1 MQLKR
6 HFRAGRRPREAV
18 MTFLEGNP
26 IGCGLGVGSTPTHM
40 PGGGWERKTESIT
53 ARPLCPFRARR
64 ANLRQQSRLGV
75 SKVGSLE
82 LLVTQRVL

>member
-26 IGCGLGVGSTPTHM
+26 IGWGLGVGSTPTNM